1 MRLFQPLLPTP
12 TQLCAPRPIP
22 STAARRSCAE
32 TSGHRGERR
41 AGHGRSPRLRPAAMH
56 FLKTLFW
63 VVIAVFLAIL
73 ASRNWHDVTLN
84 LWGDIQADIK
94 VPVLIGAMFLL
105 GWLPTYL
112 IYRAKLWRQRQR
124 RENIERQQVAPRT
137 EPSVEDVPA
146 A

>member
-1 MRLFQPLLPTP
+1 MQ
-12 TQLCAPRPIP
+12 
-22 STAARRSCAE
+22 
-32 TSGHRGERR
+32 
-41 AGHGRSPRLRPAAMH
+41 

-84 LWGDIQADIK
+84 LWGDIQVDIK
-94 VPVLIGAMFLL
+94 TPVLVGAMFLL

-112 IYRAKLWRQRQR
+112 IHRARLWRVRSR
-124 RENIERQQVAPRT
+124 LDSFERQQAAART
-137 EPSVEDVPA
+137 VDATPIDPPA

>member
-1 MRLFQPLLPTP
+1 MQ
-12 TQLCAPRPIP
+12 
-22 STAARRSCAE
+22 
-32 TSGHRGERR
+32 
-41 AGHGRSPRLRPAAMH
+41 

-63 VVIAVFLAIL
+63 VVTAVFLAIL

-84 LWGDIQADIK
+84 LWGDIQVDIK
-94 VPVLIGAMFLL
+94 TPVLIGAMFLV

-124 RENIERQQVAPRT
+124 LENIERQQAVVRT